1 MADDTGRGTV
11 THEELTRLRQTV
23 ARRAAESKAT
33 APDAWMTV
41 EVDMEQVAGEPLAW
55 VVKAAGLALRDF
67 PRANGAYRDGRF
79 ERYSRVNVGVAVPG
93 GDAFVVPT
101 IFDADRK
108 SVEEIAA
115 DARSLAERAA
125 AGELTSPELSGGTFT
140 IACLAVRRFAAVL
153 TPPQAAVLAVGEVA
167 PRAVVRDGAI
177 VARRVAELTLVTDH
191 RILYGAEAAAFL
203 DRIRSYLEAP
213 GT

>member
-11 THEELTRLRQTV
+11 THEELTRLQQTV

-41 EVDMEQVAGEPLAW
+41 EADMEEVAGEPLAAAI
-55 VVKAAGLALRDF
+55 KAAALALRDF

-79 ERYSRVNVGVAVPG
+79 ERYSRVNIGLVVAG
-93 GDAFVVPT
+93 ADAPVAPT
-101 IFDADRK
+101 IFDADRL
-108 SVEEIAA
+108 SVEEIARE
-115 DARSLAERAA
+115 ARVLEQRAA

-140 IACLAVRRFAAVL
+140 IASLAVRRFAPVL
-153 TPPQAAVLAVGEVA
+153 TPPQAAILGVGEVES
-167 PRAVVRDGAI
+167 RAIVRDGTI

-203 DRIRSYLEAP
+203 GRIRSYLEAP
-213 GT
+213 